1 MASESRRSWG
11 ELIGAAGVIASLIF
25 VGFEVRQNTAAVRGA
40 TYQSIAD
47 ASLEQVR
54 WFADNERLL
63 EFRARVE
70 QGALEADFTRE
81 ENLLQ
86 GADYV
91 MTIRRIE
98 NIFVQVREGLVGEE
112 AILRFRPSAE
122 YFASPYF
129 REFWIL
135 WGPQVEPEFRVYFE
149 REFLD

>member
-1 MASESRRSWG
+1 M
-11 ELIGAAGVIASLIF
+11 IASLIF
-25 VGFEVRQNTAAVRGA
+25 VGLEVRQNTAAVRGA

-70 QGALEADFTRE
+70 QGALASDFTRV

-98 NIFVQVREGLVGEE
+98 NMFVQVREGLVEEE
-112 AILRFRPSAE
+112 AVMRFRPSVE

-129 REFWIL
+129 REFWQG
-135 WGPQVEPEFRVYFE
+135 WGPQVEPEFRAYFE
-149 REFLD
+149 REFLN